1 MTHRRT
7 QRRLAAGQSA
17 EGLKLPGISQG
28 HCEHTVSY
36 TSLQFQESRAHVLLC
51 NVSPRSSAILRA
63 ALLPIRKIARLH
75 EVVYIQ
81 CIMDHCTR
89 ASNDVRV
96 KSMVRFNVQVQEVN
110 NA

>member
-7 QRRLAAGQSA
+7 QRRPAAGQSA
-17 EGLKLPGISQG
+17 EGLKLPNISQG
-28 HCEHTVSY
+28 HCEHTVAY
-36 TSLQFQESRAHVLLC
+36 TSLHVLLC
-51 NVSPRSSAILRA
+51 NASPRSSTILRA

-81 CIMDHCTR
+81 CIMDQCTR

-110 NA
+110 DA